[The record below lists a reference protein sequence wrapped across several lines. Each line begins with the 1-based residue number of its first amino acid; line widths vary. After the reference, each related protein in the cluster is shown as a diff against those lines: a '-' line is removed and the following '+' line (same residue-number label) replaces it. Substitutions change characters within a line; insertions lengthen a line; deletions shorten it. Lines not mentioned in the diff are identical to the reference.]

1 MLRRLDRLVWGWI
14 DRYSDHVQRLAGL
27 CVFAGVL
34 LFARA
39 AYAQTPGDL
48 QRQIDRLDR
57 DVQNLQQKA
66 EQTRVDADRTRLE
79 GFQRLAAVE
88 RQVAVLTQN
97 VARIENY
104 LLGALL
110 ATLGNVG
117 LSLTTTA
124 TVRKLRAPPA

>member
-48 QRQIDRLDR
+48 QRQIGAFARES
-57 DVQNLQQKA
+57 A
-66 EQTRVDADRTRLE
+66 Y
-79 GFQRLAAVE
+79 GC
-88 RQVAVLTQN
+88 VAPIAWAWPT
-97 VARIENY
+97 
-104 LLGALL
+104 
-110 ATLGNVG
+110 
-117 LSLTTTA
+117 
-124 TVRKLRAPPA
+124 